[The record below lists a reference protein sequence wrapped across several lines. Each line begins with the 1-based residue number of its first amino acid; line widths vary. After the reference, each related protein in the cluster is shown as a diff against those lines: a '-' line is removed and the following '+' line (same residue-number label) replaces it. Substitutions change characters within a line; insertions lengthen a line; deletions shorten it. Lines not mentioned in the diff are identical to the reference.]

1 MYRADAFTPFN
12 LNLSARTGSARACA
26 RDCQNRHIISGYKV
40 NKEVLDILYNH
51 SYLLGFYSLFNLCL
65 L

>member
-26 RDCQNRHIISGYKV
+26 RDRQNRHKRYALSQLRLWRGQPR
-40 NKEVLDILYNH
+40 EEALHLSAFLDEF
-51 SYLLGFYSLFNLCL
+51 YLS
-65 L
+65 